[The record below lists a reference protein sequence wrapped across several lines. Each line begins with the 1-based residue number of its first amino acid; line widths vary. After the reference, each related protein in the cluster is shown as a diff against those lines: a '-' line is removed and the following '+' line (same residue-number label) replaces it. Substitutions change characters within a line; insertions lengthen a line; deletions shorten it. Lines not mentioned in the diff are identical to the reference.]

1 MLNPIQNQGLR
12 LALGAFR
19 TSPESS
25 LQAEASVM
33 PLELRR
39 QKLSLQYAVKVSSHP
54 KNPVYK
60 NIFQIPETI
69 KKIATKNENI
79 IKPFGLRIQDNLKEI
94 EFTENDTINYYIPE
108 TPYWQILVPDINLK
122 LSENTKSKTDPENYY
137 QQYYEI
143 LKKDYIE
150 YERIFTD
157 GSKDDKSTSSA
168 SISFNPKIPEKSEK
182 IPSNATIF
190 TAEANAIDIAINNIS
205 KSENKNFLIIT
216 DSLSC
221 LMALKSPNEK
231 NPIILKLKQKIHIA
245 LSKNINISLLW
256 IPSHVGIEGNEMADE
271 LAKEALSN
279 NINKIKIPYTDFK
292 HNITKIIQS
301 KWQKNWNKE
310 TSNKLHYIQP
320 KLTVKTKSELNR
332 NSYVKYTRIKLRH
345 TL

>member
-1 MLNPIQNQGLR
+1 M
-12 LALGAFR
+12 
-19 TSPESS
+19 S
-25 LQAEASVM
+25 
-33 PLELRR
+33 
-39 QKLSLQYAVKVSSHP
+39 Y
-54 KNPVYK
+54 
-60 NIFQIPETI
+60 
-69 KKIATKNENI
+69 I
-79 IKPFGLRIQDNLKEI
+79 IEEI
-94 EFTENDTINYYIPE
+94 
-108 TPYWQILVPDINLK
+108 
-122 LSENTKSKTDPENYY
+122 
-137 QQYYEI
+137 
-143 LKKDYIE
+143 
-150 YERIFTD
+150 
-157 GSKDDKSTSSA
+157 
-168 SISFNPKIPEKSEK
+168 
-182 IPSNATIF
+182 
-190 TAEANAIDIAINNIS
+190 
-205 KSENKNFLIIT
+205 FLIIT

-332 NSYVKYTRIKLRH
+332 NSNVKFTRIKIGHTNLTHSFLLKGETAPICNKCNKTLTIKHIFTECKKFEEKRDKILKTKDLRVIFQLINPPKIIEFLKE
-345 TL
+345 TNLFKVL